1 MDVMMGLVA
10 ALFWGG
16 TDFLVG
22 LNARAVGV
30 KRAVFF
36 GQALG
41 FVLMSILLLLYPL
54 YFIKS
59 LSAPLV
65 IWGAG
70 LAAAIFTVAGALA
83 LSKAFAVGKTAVVA
97 PLITSYGVFTT
108 ALAWASGDVIVL
120 SQFVGILICVIGVL
134 LTSIHA
140 DADVKTNRRNKV
152 SILFGLVAAILYG
165 TSFWIQGK
173 YALPILGPVTMLW
186 LGYAV
191 GLFALFFIVIK
202 LNAGL
207 KLPPRKNIG
216 LLVIASLLNLGG
228 FSAFSWG
235 AINGSVSIVTVIS
248 TLSGGIAAILGCL
261 FLKELLRGWQ
271 VLGVVLV
278 LMGAIILHMFN

>member
-1 MDVMMGLVA
+1 MDVIMGLVA

-41 FVLMSILLLLYPL
+41 FVLMSILLLLYPF

-65 IWGAG
+65 IWGVG
-70 LAAAIFTVAGALA
+70 LVAAVCTVTGALA
-83 LSKAFAVGKTAVVA
+83 LSKAFALGKTAVVA

-108 ALAWASGDVIVL
+108 ALAWATGDVIAL

-134 LTSIHA
+134 LTSIHV
-140 DADVKTNRRNKV
+140 DSDVKTNHQNKF
-152 SILFGLVAAILYG
+152 SIFFGLVAAILYG
-165 TSFWIQGK
+165 TSLWIQGK
-173 YALPILGPVTMLW
+173 YALPILGPITMLW

-191 GLFALFFIVIK
+191 GLFVLFFIVLK

-216 LLVIASLLNLGG
+216 LLVAASLFNLGG

-235 AINGSVSIVTVIS
+235 AINGSVSVVTVIS
-248 TLSGGIAAILGCL
+248 TLSGGIAAILG
-261 FLKELLRGWQ
+261 FLVFKERLGGWQ
-271 VLGVVLV
+271 LIGVVLV

>member
-1 MDVMMGLVA
+1 MDVIIGLVA

-41 FVLMSILLLLYPL
+41 FVLMSILLLLYPF
-54 YFIKS
+54 YFFKS
-59 LSAPLV
+59 LSASSV
-65 IWGAG
+65 IWGLG
-70 LAAAIFTVAGALA
+70 LAAAVCTVAGALA
-83 LSKAFAVGKTAVVA
+83 LSKAFALGKTAVIA

-108 ALAWASGDVIVL
+108 ALAWASGDVIVF

-134 LTSIHA
+134 LTSIHTG
-140 DADVKTNRRNKV
+140 ADVNITSQNKV
-152 SILFGLVAAILYG
+152 SIFFGLVAAILYG

-173 YALPILGPVTMLW
+173 YTLPILGPVTMLW

-191 GLFALFFIVIK
+191 GLFVLFFVVIK
-202 LNAGL
+202 LDAGL
-207 KLPPRKNIG
+207 KLPSPKNIG
-216 LLVIASLLNLGG
+216 LLAMASLLNLGG

-235 AINGSVSIVTVIS
+235 AINGSVSVVTVIS
-248 TLSGGIAAILGCL
+248 TLSGGIAAVLGCL
-261 FLKELLRGWQ
+261 VFKERLGGWQ
-271 VLGVVLV
+271 VVGVVLV
-278 LMGAIILHMFN
+278 LMGAIILHVFN

>member
-1 MDVMMGLVA
+1 MDVIMGFVA

-41 FVLMSILLLLYPL
+41 FVLMSILLLLYPF

-59 LSAPLV
+59 LSASSV
-65 IWGAG
+65 IWGLG
-70 LAAAIFTVAGALA
+70 LAAAVCTVAGALA
-83 LSKAFAVGKTAVVA
+83 LSKAFALGKTAVIA

-108 ALAWASGDVIVL
+108 ALAWASGDVIVF
-120 SQFVGILICVIGVL
+120 SQFAGILICVIGVL
-134 LTSIHA
+134 LTSIHVG
-140 DADVKTNRRNKV
+140 ADVNIKRQNRV
-152 SILFGLVAAILYG
+152 SIFFGLAAAILYG

-173 YALPILGPVTMLW
+173 YTLPVLGPITMLW

-191 GLFALFFIVIK
+191 GLFVLFFIVIK
-202 LNAGL
+202 LDAGL
-207 KLPPRKNIG
+207 KLPSPKDVG
-216 LLVIASLLNLGG
+216 LLGMASLLNLGG

-235 AINGSVSIVTVIS
+235 AINGSVSVVTVIS
-248 TLSGGIAAILGCL
+248 TLSGGIAAVLGCL
-261 FLKELLRGWQ
+261 VFKERLGGWQ
-271 VLGVVLV
+271 VCGVILV